1 MTTKAKEGALVPAS
15 AGEAAPAIGVE
26 ALQLQ
31 AADEQETTRVL
42 TKYGYADTTLD
53 QLVSQVRQR
62 AQRSVEDMLEIGRAV
77 CCLRE
82 LPRGRYGEALK
93 AIGLSADTA
102 RRLGAVA
109 LKFLGRDTLRP
120 LLDLDQ
126 SKIYELALLD
136 DSDLDAIA
144 ADPARLDQVERMSIS
159 ELRTALRAT
168 RHDAEAKDD
177 RMKEVH
183 AENAALRDR
192 EANRTKYR
200 PSLDAQD
207 AHKRQQ
213 SRARILHEGA
223 LQAIAQ
229 FNHFGAVLNDVLA
242 DCAEA
247 EREHA
252 LQTARWLAQ
261 ELAGLYLAHGI
272 DVDFQEV
279 ITPSW
284 LSSHA
289 LTVPQEG

>member
-1 MTTKAKEGALVPAS
+1 MTTKQKAGELVP
-15 AGEAAPAIGVE
+15 IGIE

-31 AADEQETTRVL
+31 AEDEQETTRVL

-109 LKFLGRDTLRP
+109 LKFMGRDTLRP

-144 ADPARLDQVERMSIS
+144 TNPEKLDQVERMSVS

-177 RMKEVH
+177 RLKQVH

-207 AHKRQQ
+207 AHKRRQ
-213 SRARILHEGA
+213 SRSRILHEGA

-242 DCAEA
+242 DCDEA

-261 ELAGLYLAHGI
+261 QIAGLYLGHGI

-284 LSSHA
+284 TSGKV
-289 LTVPQEG
+289 LTEAQEG

>member
-1 MTTKAKEGALVPAS
+1 MTTKMKGGELVP
-15 AGEAAPAIGVE
+15 IGVE

-109 LKFLGRDTLRP
+109 LKFMGRDTLRP

-126 SKIYELALLD
+126 SKVYELALLD

-144 ADPARLDQVERMSIS
+144 TNPEKLDQVERMSVS

-177 RMKEVH
+177 RLKQVH
-183 AENAALRDR
+183 AENAALRDK

-207 AHKRQQ
+207 AHKRRQ
-213 SRARILHEGA
+213 SRSRILHEGA

-242 DCAEA
+242 DCDEA

-261 ELAGLYLAHGI
+261 QIAGLYLGHGI

-284 LSSHA
+284 TSGKV
-289 LTVPQEG
+289 LTEAQEG

>member
-31 AADEQETTRVL
+31 AADEQETSRVL
-42 TKYGYADTTLD
+42 ARYGYADTTLD
-53 QLVSQVRQR
+53 QLVSDVRQR
-62 AQRSVEDMLEIGRAV
+62 VQRSTADMLEIGRAV

-82 LPRGRYGEALK
+82 LPRGRYGEAIK
-93 AIGLSADTA
+93 AIGLSPDTA

-109 LKFLGRDTLRP
+109 AKFLGKETLRP
-120 LLDLDQ
+120 LLSFDQ
-126 SKIYELALLD
+126 SKVYELALLD
-136 DSDLDAIA
+136 NAELEGLAE
-144 ADPARLDQVERMSIS
+144 DPAQLDQVERMSVS
-159 ELRTALRAT
+159 ELRIALRAT

-177 RMKEVH
+177 RLRQVH
-183 AENAALRDR
+183 EENAALRDK

-207 AHKRQQ
+207 AHKRRA
-213 SRARILHEGA
+213 SRSRILHEGA

-229 FNHFGAVLNDVLA
+229 FNHFGVVLNDVLA

-261 ELAGLYLAHGI
+261 QLAGLYLAHGI

>member
-1 MTTKAKEGALVPAS
+1 MTTKMKGGELVP
-15 AGEAAPAIGVE
+15 IGVE

-109 LKFLGRDTLRP
+109 LKFMGRDTLRP

-144 ADPARLDQVERMSIS
+144 TNPEKLDQVERMSVS

-177 RMKEVH
+177 RLKQVH
-183 AENAALRDR
+183 AENAALRDER
-192 EANRTKYR
+192 ASRSKYTPDQAEADR
-200 PSLDAQD
+200 
-207 AHKRQQ
+207 HKRQQ

-261 ELAGLYLAHGI
+261 QIAGLYLGHGI

-284 LSSHA
+284 TSGKV
-289 LTVPQEG
+289 LTEAQEG